1 MKSGIYIA
9 NYKVSLKII
18 KLKKY
23 GVEAIFTQ
31 KLLVN
36 LTNYYKEMQVTEF
49 RNVFFFV
56 KHPPI
61 MCYLL
66 AYTTSKIYFFY
77 NVYFKSYIEDDSEI
91 C

>member
-9 NYKVSLKII
+9 NYKVSLKIL

-49 RNVFFFV
+49 RNVEVEKLFFC
-56 KHPPI
+56 KTP
-61 MCYLL
+61 
-66 AYTTSKIYFFY
+66 SN
-77 NVYFKSYIEDDSEI
+77 NVL
-91 C
+91 